1 MTGVLRWGR
10 VEVTGGFL
18 LLGAL
23 LIYLDRSGLTLWAAV
38 SIFFHEL
45 GHVAAL
51 KLWGGRVA
59 LVRLSCV
66 GVELRQAAG
75 GPGSPLARAAVALA
89 GPLASVGL
97 AFGAAGLGE
106 RFYLLAGLSLG
117 QGAFNLLPLP
127 VLDGGRALEALAGR
141 QVSGVLAAVTG
152 LLLITAGV
160 CLLVQYENPT
170 LLLTGLWLTLPAGI
184 WKREK
189 IPCNWGKGVIEY
201 RSLNKGWSSA
211 AAVHMRKRDGRDGR
225 YERL

>member
-51 KLWGGRVA
+51 
-59 LVRLSCV
+59 
-66 GVELRQAAG
+66 ELRQAAG

-106 RFYLLAGLSLG
+106 RFYLLAGLSRG

-141 QVSGVLAAVTG
+141 RVSGALAAVTG

-160 CLLVQYENPT
+160 CLLVQYGNPT

-201 RSLNKGWSSA
+201 HSLNKGWSSA